1 MGRRACLCV
10 CVCCLGRNVW
20 VGGGF
25 VHVLRMFVSVCGWKV
40 YVCVGVRCEAAEL
53 SRRLSPLSGV
63 CRSWKPDTRCLQSSS
78 YPRIPCHPSPHVY
91 SISCERGTEQLWSL
105 CVIIFCVLRQDH
117 YSYFSYLGLVIL
129 TNLWP
134 QVLHFC
140 LKIILRVALCG
151 LLTTYF

>member
-25 VHVLRMFVSVCGWKV
+25 VHVLRMFVSVCGWKLH
-40 YVCVGVRCEAAEL
+40 VCVGVRCEAAEL

-105 CVIIFCVLRQDH
+105 CVIIFCAQARSLFLFLIPGVRDL
-117 YSYFSYLGLVIL
+117 YK
-129 TNLWP
+129 P
-134 QVLHFC
+134 
-140 LKIILRVALCG
+140 
-151 LLTTYF
+151 LTTSITFLLENHSACCLMWIAHYLF